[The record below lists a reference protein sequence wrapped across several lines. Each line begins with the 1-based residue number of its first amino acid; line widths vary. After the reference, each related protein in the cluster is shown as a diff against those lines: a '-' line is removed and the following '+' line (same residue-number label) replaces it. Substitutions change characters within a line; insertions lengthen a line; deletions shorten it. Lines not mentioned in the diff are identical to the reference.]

1 MFLVGPVTT
10 LLVSSHTIT
19 PECRKSF
26 VESSVYADIR
36 QVSNNFIELSNIE
49 LENSEIKL
57 DNIESK
63 ESEIKLDNTEIE
75 NSKFNI
81 DNCNIYF
88 DDATDNNQKLAN
100 FIESEAMRDEANLDS
115 KSIKSLIALVCN
127 SKEKFSKAPDVFF
140 RDGEH
145 PSLYW
150 GLGSCRHL
158 TLSVIDDNLLLSVV
172 FPNYNIRKILEAK
185 ADSFL
190 QIQQEINSYV

>member
-1 MFLVGPVTT
+1 MILAGPVTI
-10 LLVSSHTIT
+10 LFMSSYAIT
-19 PECRKSF
+19 PECKKSF

-36 QVSNNFIELSNIE
+36 QVSNNIIELSNIDSK
-49 LENSEIKL
+49 NSE
-57 DNIESK
+57 
-63 ESEIKLDNTEIE
+63 
-75 NSKFNI
+75 F
-81 DNCNIYF
+81 DNCNMYF

-100 FIESEAMRDEANLDS
+100 FIESEAMLDEANLDS
-115 KSIKSLIALVCN
+115 KSIKSLIALVR
-127 SKEKFSKAPDVFF
+127 SSEEQFSKKPDVFF

-150 GLGSCRHL
+150 GLGNCRHL
-158 TLSVIDDNLLLSVV
+158 TLSVIDDSLLLSVV